1 MAKEMTAP
9 AKGLAGAPKGLEAT
23 RERSKKIFK
32 ILARTYPD
40 AKCSLDHVDP
50 LELLVATILSA
61 QCTDERVNKTTPA
74 LFKRYRTAKD
84 FATAKPEELQKYIQ
98 SCGFYQMKAK
108 NIMGAAKLIVEE
120 HGGKVPGTLEELVKL
135 PGVGRKT
142 ANVILGTVYDTPGVV
157 VDTHCGRLARR
168 LGFTKKDDPTKVEHD
183 LMKVWPQK
191 DWSINSHL
199 LVFHG
204 RSTCI
209 ARAPVCSKCP
219 VRALCPFPETREG
232 RLIAK

>member
-1 MAKEMTAP
+1 MAKEVVGKV
-9 AKGLAGAPKGLEAT
+9 AKGLAAVQD
-23 RERSKKIFK
+23 RSKQVFK
-32 ILARTYPD
+32 ILGKTYPD
-40 AKCSLDHVDP
+40 AKCSLEHTDP
-50 LELLVATILSA
+50 LELLVSTILSA

-74 LFKRYRTAKD
+74 LFERYKTAKD
-84 FATAKPEELQKYIQ
+84 YATADPKELKKYIQ
-98 SCGFYQMKAK
+98 SCGFYNSKAK
-108 NIMGAAKLIVEE
+108 NIMGAAQILVDE
-120 HGGKVPGTLEELVKL
+120 HGGKVPRTLEELVKL

-157 VDTHCGRLARR
+157 VDTHCGRVSRR
-168 LGFTKKDDPTKVEHD
+168 LGLTKQTDATKVEQD

-204 RSTCI
+204 RSICI

-219 VRALCPFPETREG
+219 VRGFCPFPETREG
-232 RLIAK
+232 KKIAK